1 MVLTIPCNLI
11 SNRYSPIQDLV
22 KSTTYEVSFDKLQDK
37 LSSQKKLMAN
47 LFKQITVILVI
58 TVNYVILRSM

>member
-37 LSSQKKLMAN
+37 LSSQKKTN
-47 LFKQITVILVI
+47 GESFQTDHSD
-58 TVNYVILRSM
+58 TSNNCQLRNT